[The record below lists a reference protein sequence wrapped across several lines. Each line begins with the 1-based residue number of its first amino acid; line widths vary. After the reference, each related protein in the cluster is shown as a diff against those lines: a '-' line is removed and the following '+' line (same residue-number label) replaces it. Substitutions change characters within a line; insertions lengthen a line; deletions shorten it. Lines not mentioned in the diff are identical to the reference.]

1 MINLAH
7 IGEALFTF
15 GKLSGLMERM
25 GNSEGSLVIPQIYK
39 ARRNLI
45 LRTNAKQ
52 LSIILGSVLGDAYI
66 YPQGKICFEQ
76 SADQKKYLLWK
87 YNILKD
93 LSYPKVARVIR
104 FDKRYSKKNTSYRF
118 FLRQYFRPL
127 RHIFYVDGRKIVPN
141 CLTKNFN
148 SLVLAVWYMDDG
160 HLEHGKYPLFASEGF
175 SDNDIKSLANILFH
189 NFGVET
195 KVDVKRRIRIS
206 GSSIDKFFK
215 LVKLWVYPNL
225 RYKLP

>member
-1 MINLAH
+1 
-7 IGEALFTF
+7 
-15 GKLSGLMERM
+15 M

-45 LRTNAKQ
+45 LKTNVEQ
-52 LSIILGSVLGDAYI
+52 LSVILGSVLGDAYI

-76 SADQKKYLLWK
+76 SAGQKKYLLWK

-127 RHIFYVDGRKIVPN
+127 RHIFYVDGQKIVPD
-141 CLTKNFN
+141 CLLEKLN

-160 HLEHGKYPLFASEGF
+160 HLEHGKYPLFACESF
-175 SDNDIKSLANILFH
+175 SDNDIKSLASMVFH
-189 NFGVET
+189 NFGIET
-195 KVDVKRRIRIS
+195 KVDIKRRIRIS
-206 GSSIDKFFK
+206 GSSKNKFFK
-215 LVKLWVYPNL
+215 LVEPWVYPNL

>member
-1 MINLAH
+1 
-7 IGEALFTF
+7 
-15 GKLSGLMERM
+15 M

-45 LRTNAKQ
+45 LKTNVEQ
-52 LSIILGSVLGDAYI
+52 LSVILGSVLGDAYI

-76 SADQKKYLLWK
+76 SAGQKKYLLWK

-127 RHIFYVDGRKIVPN
+127 RHIFYVDGRKIVPD
-141 CLTKNFN
+141 CLLEKLDY
-148 SLVLAVWYMDDG
+148 LVLAVWYMDDG

-175 SDNDIKSLANILFH
+175 SDNDIKSLTNMIFL
-189 NFGVET
+189 NFGIET
-195 KVDVKRRIRIS
+195 KVDIKRRIRV
-206 GSSIDKFFK
+206 SSSSKSKFFK
-215 LVKLWVYPNL
+215 LVEPWVYPNL

>member
-1 MINLAH
+1 
-7 IGEALFTF
+7 
-15 GKLSGLMERM
+15 M
-25 GNSEGSLVIPQIYK
+25 GNFEGSLVIPQIYK

-45 LRTNAKQ
+45 LKTNVEQ
-52 LSIILGSVLGDAYI
+52 LSVILGSVLGDAYI

-76 SADQKKYLLWK
+76 SAGQKKYLLWK

-127 RHIFYVDGRKIVPN
+127 RHIFYVDGQKIVPD
-141 CLTKNFN
+141 CLLEKLN

-160 HLEHGKYPLFASEGF
+160 HLEHGKYPLFACEGF
-175 SDNDIKSLANILFH
+175 SDNDIKSLARMIFH
-189 NFGVET
+189 NFGIET
-195 KVDVKRRIRIS
+195 KVDIKRRIRIS
-206 GSSIDKFFK
+206 GSSKNKFFK
-215 LVKLWVYPNL
+215 LVEPWVYPNL